1 MTAGWAI
8 VGPGTFAASRIAP
21 ALNRAVNCRLVA
33 VVSRDRARG
42 EAFAEEHGAARA
54 YDDLDAALRDPDV
67 QCVWVATPH
76 SLHLEPVLA
85 AAQARRHVLCEKPL
99 ATNRADAREM
109 LRACARVGVQLGTG
123 FQLRY
128 HPLHREAKRLVAAGD
143 LGEIVEAQAEWST
156 PPPKPGGGY
165 GYTSPWRTEQSL
177 AFAGIT
183 TGTGVHAIDLLRFVL
198 DDEIAAITAFT
209 DEASS
214 PIAPLESRAVAL
226 LRFARGTLATVR
238 CMRNIAHLH
247 NDLDLTG
254 ANGWLATRGTLGET
268 ARGTVES
275 AGVDPEVA
283 GLPVGF
289 DMYAAQ
295 AEAFVRA
302 AEAGDAPD
310 ASGEDGLRGVEA
322 LAALLESSRTGR
334 TVQMG

>member
-8 VGPGTFAASRIAP
+8 VGPGAFAANRIAP

-42 EAFAEEHGAARA
+42 EAFAEEYGAARA
-54 YDDLDAALRDPDV
+54 YDDLAAALRDPEV

-99 ATNRADAREM
+99 ATSRADAREM
-109 LRACARVGVQLGTG
+109 LRACARAGVQLGTG
-123 FQLRY
+123 FHLRH
-128 HPLHREAKRLVAAGD
+128 HPLHREAKRLVEAGEFGAV
-143 LGEIVEAQAEWST
+143 LTAEAEWST
-156 PPPKPGGGY
+156 LPPKPGGY
-165 GYTSPWRTEQSL
+165 GYTSPWRGEQEL

-198 DDEIAAITAFT
+198 EDEITAVSALT
-209 DEASS
+209 DAETS
-214 PIAPLESRAVAL
+214 PSAPLESRAVVL
-226 LRFARGTLATVR
+226 LRFSRGTFATVR
-238 CMRNIAHLH
+238 CTRNIAHVR
-247 NDLDLTG
+247 NDLLLTG
-254 ANGWLATRGTLGET
+254 AAGWLTTRGTLGET

-275 AGVDPEVA
+275 AGVKPDLV

-289 DMYAAQ
+289 DLYAAQ

-310 ASGEDGLRGVEA
+310 ASGEDGLRAVEA
-322 LAALLESSRTGR
+322 LAALLDSARSGR
-334 TVQMG
+334 TVPLG